1 MSLLGARHSQLVGAR
16 SIGFD
21 GVMNVRGATVA
32 LTAAAS
38 MIVACLGPGDDV
50 AGSLSDAVA
59 AGDVA
64 RAQALIE
71 AGADLDLPGALGLTP
86 LMQAANREDMEM
98 VHLLINAG
106 ADLNATG
113 SAGMTALHIA
123 ARTDSAEVVAALIE
137 RGADPKR
144 RSTGGMDA
152 LADAAASGS
161 VKVIDL
167 FADLGMDLDAP
178 SGVTSGG
185 HGHPR
190 DFGSTPLGLAVRA
203 GQVGA
208 VERLLQLGADVNGRS
223 SSGTTPLLQAVYHRA
238 PPEIVQLLLEAG
250 ADLEIRER
258 CDAGCSGEISG
269 SDGLT
274 AVEWATVLDRDEI
287 LEVLTAD

>member
-1 MSLLGARHSQLVGAR
+1 
-16 SIGFD
+16 
-21 GVMNVRGATVA
+21 MNVRGATVA
-32 LTAAAS
+32 LMVAAS
-38 MIVACLGPGDDV
+38 VIVACAGPGDDV
-50 AGSLSDAVA
+50 AGSLSDAVV

-71 AGADLDLPGALGLTP
+71 AGADLDQPVALGLTP
-86 LMQAANREDMEM
+86 LMQAANREDVEM
-98 VHLLINAG
+98 VHLLLDAG

-113 SAGMTALHIA
+113 LAGMTALHVA
-123 ARTDSAEVVAALIE
+123 VRADSAEVVAALFE

-152 LADAAASGS
+152 VAYAAASGA

-167 FADLGMDLDAP
+167 FADLGLDFDAP
-178 SGVTSGG
+178 SEVTSGG

-203 GQVGA
+203 GQVEA
-208 VERLLQLGADVNGRS
+208 VERLLQRGADVNGRS
-223 SSGTTPLLQAVYHRA
+223 LSGTTPLLQAVYHHA
-238 PPEIVQLLLEAG
+238 PPEIVQLLLDAG
-250 ADLEIRER
+250 ADLEITER

-269 SDGLT
+269 SEGLT

-287 LEVLTAD
+287 LAVLTAD